1 MNEWGSH
8 EHVTARL
15 QRLWIGGRLLADR
28 LETSSALFP
37 LRIPLKHPTASE
49 LNTQFDAARDWIA
62 ALRESSARHGY
73 ELEWKT
79 IRHRQ
84 LGENRL
90 PVAALI
96 ETPEIALA
104 MLRKQAEAKRFDAIA
119 GSIRERFPEL
129 LDWLSRKPLKALEHA
144 DDWPRLLAILD
155 WLRAHPQPG
164 CYLRQIDLPGVHT
177 KFIETRRGLLG
188 ELLDRVLPEDAI
200 DHDAT
205 GARQFE
211 RRYGFRAKPALIR
224 FRLLDP
230 GQHIGGLKD
239 LSIPLADFQKLDPP
253 VRRIF
258 ITENEINGL
267 AFPALPDSL
276 VIFGLGYG
284 VDALQAVPW
293 LADREIHYWGDLDT
307 HGFAILDRLRGY
319 YPRVRSLLMDEA
331 TLLHHRSLWGREPT
345 PIRRKLP
352 RLSDAEQRIYGL
364 LRDNHLGEQIRLEQE
379 RIAYSWLEAAL
390 STLPRV
396 EDNLSTIANSP
407 SDFNSQ
413 L

>member
-8 EHVTARL
+8 EHVMARL
-15 QRLWIGGRLLADR
+15 QRLWRGGRLLADR
-28 LETSSALFP
+28 LEASSALFP
-37 LRIPLKHPTASE
+37 LRIPLKHPTAAE
-49 LNTQFDAARDWIA
+49 LNTRFDAARNWIA

-73 ELEWKT
+73 ALEWKT

-90 PVAALI
+90 PVAALV

-104 MLRKQAEAKRFDAIA
+104 MVRKQAEAKRFDAIA

-129 LDWLSRKPLKALEHA
+129 LDWLSRKPLKVLEHA

-155 WLRAHPQPG
+155 WLRAHPRPG

-177 KFIETRRGLLG
+177 KFIETRRALLS
-188 ELLDRVLPEDAI
+188 ELLDIVLPEEAI
-200 DHDAT
+200 DLEAV

-211 RRYGFRAKPALIR
+211 RRYGFLAKPSLIR
-224 FRLLDP
+224 FRLLDSD
-230 GQHIGGLKD
+230 QHIGGLND
-239 LSIPLADFQKLDPP
+239 LTIPLADFQKLAPP
-253 VRRIF
+253 ARRIF

-267 AFPALPDSL
+267 TFPALPDSL

-345 PIRRKLP
+345 PIRRELP
-352 RLSDAEQRIYGL
+352 RLSDAEQRVYGL

-390 STLPRV
+390 SRLPGP
-396 EDNLSTIANSP
+396 ESNLSTIAKSR
-407 SDFNSQ
+407 SDFK
-413 L
+413 

>member
-1 MNEWGSH
+1 MNKWGAH

-15 QRLWIGGRLLADR
+15 QRLWRGGRLLADR

-90 PVAALI
+90 PVAALV
-96 ETPEIALA
+96 ETPEVALA

-119 GSIRERFPEL
+119 EPVRERFPEL

-155 WLRAHPQPG
+155 WLRAHPRPG

-177 KFIETRRGLLG
+177 KFIETRRALLS
-188 ELLDRVLPEDAI
+188 ELLDIVLPADAI
-200 DHDAT
+200 DLAAV

-211 RRYGFRAKPALIR
+211 RRYGFLAKPPLIR

-230 GQHIGGLKD
+230 GQRIAGLTD
-239 LSIPLADFQKLDPP
+239 LSIPLADFRRLDPP
-253 VRRIF
+253 ARRVF
-258 ITENEINGL
+258 ITENDINGL
-267 AFPALPDSL
+267 AFPALADSL

-284 VDALQAVPW
+284 LDALRDIPW
-293 LADREIHYWGDLDT
+293 LARRELYYWGDIDT
-307 HGFAILDRLRGY
+307 HGFAMLDQLRGRH
-319 YPRVRSLLMDEA
+319 PHARSLLMDEA
-331 TLLHHRSLWGREPT
+331 T
-345 PIRRKLP
+345 
-352 RLSDAEQRIYGL
+352 
-364 LRDNHLGEQIRLEQE
+364 
-379 RIAYSWLEAAL
+379 
-390 STLPRV
+390 
-396 EDNLSTIANSP
+396 
-407 SDFNSQ
+407 
-413 L
+413 